1 MRKHLTYILAL
12 SMFLVVILTGCA
24 SNEENA
30 KALLDKYFSSAVKQD
45 YTTTYTCYYEEYQKK
60 ISEDEFTKE
69 RKQASILQSYKILEL
84 NVQKDKGQAN
94 VELTFAPSEKLNR
107 PQPVTLKVTE
117 DLVKEKDGWKI
128 KVW

>member
-12 SMFLVVILTGCA
+12 SMLLVVILTGCA
-24 SNEENA
+24 SNEESA

-45 YTTTYTCYYEEYQKK
+45 YTATYTCYYEEYQKK
-60 ISEDEFTKE
+60 IPEDEFIKE
-69 RKQASILQSYKILEL
+69 RKQASMLQSYKILAL

-107 PQPVTLKVTE
+107 SQPITINVKE
-117 DLVKEKDGWKI
+117 ELVKEKDGWKI